1 MLPIQQL
8 FDAQARIAPY
18 AVKTP
23 LLRSDHLDKL
33 LGFHLYLKAEPLQRT
48 GSFKFRGAMNAI
60 AGLPDDGV
68 SVLAFSSGNHAQA
81 VALAAKLT
89 GRQATI
95 VMPEDAPKAK
105 IARTKDHGAT
115 VILYDRY
122 TESREEIAAAIQKD
136 TGSYLIPPYEDARV
150 IAGQGTI
157 GLEIGAY
164 CKAESIDPDMA
175 IICCGGGG
183 LASGTAIGLK
193 HYVPDVQIYSA
204 EPDGFD
210 DMARSLA
217 AGTILSNDPANRS
230 ICDAIVTPQP
240 GNLPFAICKELLAG
254 GKSVSEQEV
263 LQAMKIG
270 LQHFKIMIEPG
281 GAVALAAALKLGK
294 EAKGKNII
302 AVASGGNV
310 DEAQI
315 VQALQS

>member
-1 MLPIQQL
+1 MISVQQL

-23 LLRSDHLDKL
+23 LLRSDHLDAM

-81 VALAAKLT
+81 VALAAQLT

-95 VMPEDAPKAK
+95 VMPEDAPQAK
-105 IARTKDHGAT
+105 IARTKDYGAK

-122 TESREEIAAAIQKD
+122 KESREEIALAIQKE
-136 TGSYLIPPYEDARV
+136 TGSHLIPPYEDERV

-164 CKAESIDPDMA
+164 CAENNITPDMA

-183 LASGTAIGLK
+183 LVSGTAIGLK
-193 HYVPDVQIYSA
+193 HYLPDIQIYSA

-217 AGTILSNDPANRS
+217 AGSILSNNPENRS

-240 GNLPFAICKELLAG
+240 GNLPFAICQALLTGGKVVSDHEALLA
-254 GKSVSEQEV
+254 
-263 LQAMKIG
+263 MKTG
-270 LQHFKIMIEPG
+270 LQQFKLMIEPG
-281 GAVALAAALKLGK
+281 GAVALAAALKLGD
-294 EAKGKNII
+294 EARGKTII

-310 DEAQI
+310 DDARIE
-315 VQALQS
+315 QALAS